1 MGEVI
6 RKDPGEVTFEQIV
19 EGRERSEP
27 QMYKS
32 EEGNQQQTQIL
43 EHSMVFRRGYSSEW
57 KILKA
62 TSIL

>member
-1 MGEVI
+1 MV

-32 EEGNQQQTQIL
+32 EEGNQQKTQIL
-43 EHSMVFRRGYSSEW
+43 WCSGG
-57 KILKA
+57 A
-62 TSIL
+62 THQNGKF